1 MIGNLFLKFKTCPFI
16 NCTFNLNNSKSHECC
31 VTIGLEDE
39 YQLEKE
45 LDERAQDLVVKSKC
59 IDIKENEYVYDI
71 EYTFEEIEVYD
82 EDNDTDTDVEYDF
95 REFITENL

>member
-31 VTIGLEDE
+31 VTIGLNNE
-39 YQLEKE
+39 YQLEEE
-45 LDERAQDLVVKSKC
+45 LDERAQDLVIKSKC

-71 EYTFEEIEVYD
+71 DYTFEEIKEGSK
-82 EDNDTDTDVEYDF
+82 DNDIKYDF
-95 REFITENL
+95 RKAIIEGL